1 MPAAGALQQRCPHR
15 PRFVVP
21 ASRTTKTLR
30 PAELTQILS
39 TGLLGGETRLE
50 LGQIPRI
57 IFHFPDPTSC
67 GHLSQV
73 NTHLFGFSVLQ
84 RKRSHYEAQPNS
96 ETRIGSGVLSRSD
109 DPARPRPARGILR
122 GESDRFLRRSLA
134 GGRRRRC
141 GFRRLPLSLQCNRG
155 QGFLFSRPAPADVL
169 TTSLLKLPKPH
180 PQNRPASRD
189 LLVAERPQPKSGSEP
204 IGQRRGLG
212 VGYALLY
219 PGHKQNVS
227 VGCGTFADCAEP
239 PGGFN

>member
-1 MPAAGALQQRCPHR
+1 MKPNRILRLALAAAFFLPAAHL
-15 PRFVVP
+15 P
-21 ASRTTKTLR
+21 AQG
-30 PAELTQILS
+30 PQ
-39 TGLLGGETRLE
+39 G
-50 LGQIPRI
+50 
-57 IFHFPDPTSC
+57 
-67 GHLSQV
+67 
-73 NTHLFGFSVLQ
+73 GFS
-84 RKRSHYEAQPNS
+84 EAS
-96 ETRIGSGVLSRSD
+96 LTGSYA
-109 DPARPRPARGILR
+109 AR
-122 GESDRFLRRSLA
+122 EQ

-219 PGHKQNVS
+219 PGHKQNAS